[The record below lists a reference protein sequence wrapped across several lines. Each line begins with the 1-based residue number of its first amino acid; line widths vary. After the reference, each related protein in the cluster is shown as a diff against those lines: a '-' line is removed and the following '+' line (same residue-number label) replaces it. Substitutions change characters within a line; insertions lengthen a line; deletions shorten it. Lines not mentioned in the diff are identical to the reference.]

1 MKKKFRKLEQRARN
15 IDSAN
20 GRIRRRK
27 IAAKKDS
34 KNILFIAPE
43 IAQNML
49 E

>member
-1 MKKKFRKLEQRARN
+1 MKKKKFRKLEQRARN

-20 GRIRRRK
+20 GRVRRGKRTLE
-27 IAAKKDS
+27 
-34 KNILFIAPE
+34 NILFIAPE